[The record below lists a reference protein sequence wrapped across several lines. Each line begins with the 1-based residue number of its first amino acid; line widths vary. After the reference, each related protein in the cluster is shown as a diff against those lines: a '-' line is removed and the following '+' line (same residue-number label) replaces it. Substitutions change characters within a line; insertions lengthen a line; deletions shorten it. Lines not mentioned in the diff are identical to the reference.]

1 MTAGQL
7 DPGLVRRI
15 VRFAQ
20 AYLRNGSISEVH
32 LLSVFELT
40 EADELHRSAV
50 RTALEATGMSVTG
63 GTPPA
68 PSAGVP
74 ETSELGSV
82 VVPVQRPGI
91 EQPGSNSAGV
101 DEGSSV
107 RAARR
112 LLRQD
117 RRRTKP
123 WSRLLSA
130 EEEVG
135 LALLMRGGDL
145 ALDQELPPDFRSGL
159 AAGDERAAAFDA
171 FVLHNLRLAWN
182 TAHKVERELLDVEDL
197 KQVGYFGLKR
207 AVEKFDASRGLKF
220 STYASNWVRQQ
231 IERAV
236 ADEGRLIRIP
246 VYVWEEVRKVDAVQA
261 RLSAQKGYADLFDLS
276 AGSGL
281 PPERVVELR
290 RLRAGVVS
298 LDKPVGEDGGSVLGE
313 LLPDDGPL
321 ADPESVVLASLGR
334 SEVAA
339 ALRELPDREARIMEL
354 RVGLGGS
361 EPATL
366 DEIGAV
372 FGVTRERI
380 RQIEKKA
387 KGRLVEILERR
398 GIRPSAVRVGE
409 ASGSTP

>member
-1 MTAGQL
+1 M
-7 DPGLVRRI
+7 
-15 VRFAQ
+15 
-20 AYLRNGSISEVH
+20 
-32 LLSVFELT
+32 FELT
-40 EADELHRSAV
+40 EADELRRSAV
-50 RTALEATGMSVTG
+50 RTALAATGMSVTG

-68 PSAGVP
+68 ASPSAGGSQ
-74 ETSELGSV
+74 TSEVGPV
-82 VVPVQRPGI
+82 VVPVQRPRA
-91 EQPGSNSAGV
+91 EQSGSNSACT
-101 DEGSSV
+101 DEGSSL

-123 WSRLLSA
+123 WSRLLTA

-135 LALLMRGGDL
+135 LALLMRGDDL
-145 ALDQELPPDFRSGL
+145 ALDQELTPDFRTGL

-182 TAHKVERELLDVEDL
+182 IANKVERELLEVEDL
-197 KQVGYFGLKR
+197 MQVGYFGLKR

-220 STYASNWVRQQ
+220 STYATNWVRQQ

-236 ADEGRLIRIP
+236 ADEGRLIRLP
-246 VYVWEEVRKVDAVQA
+246 VYVWDQLRKIDAVQA
-261 RLSAQKGYADLFDLS
+261 RVSVQKGYADLFDLS

-281 PPERVVELR
+281 PPDRVVELR

-298 LDKPVGEDGGSVLGE
+298 LDKPVGEVGGSVLGE
-313 LLPDDGPL
+313 LLPDDGPS
-321 ADPESVVLASLGR
+321 AHPESVVLASLVR
-334 SEVAA
+334 AEVAA
-339 ALRELPDREARIMEL
+339 AVRELPAREARIMEL
-354 RVGLGGS
+354 RVGLDGS

-372 FGVTRERI
+372 FGLTRERI

-387 KGRLVEILERR
+387 KGRLADILERK
-398 GIRPSAVRVGE
+398 GIRSSAVCVGGV
-409 ASGSTP
+409 SGSPPQLPEVMPLSTAAAGG